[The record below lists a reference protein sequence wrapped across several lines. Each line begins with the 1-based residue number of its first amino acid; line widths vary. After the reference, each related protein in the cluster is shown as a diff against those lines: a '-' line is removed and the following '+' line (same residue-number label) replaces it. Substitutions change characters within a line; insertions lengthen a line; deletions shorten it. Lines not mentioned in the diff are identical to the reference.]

1 MVLSKMTLTVRMV
14 RRAREGVGW
23 RAMAM
28 TMSLLVMATWLEPS
42 QSLPQGAPETVCDT
56 MLPFHS
62 GGSVLPQNSVSPFSV
77 ETSAST
83 VGQGQTVRVDVT
95 GVPEGLTFGGFMV
108 QARNRNPPH
117 QIVGQFSPARD
128 GTVKL
133 MNCENS
139 VNNSATHSNAGAK
152 PQVYLEWQSPVD
164 FLGQVVFNAT
174 IAQSY
179 SEFWVGVPS
188 NPVQIVRRDLGAVP
202 PLPTV
207 GPQPAFGAAL
217 PTTRAPYVPPNYVAP
232 SAVAAS
238 ADPFY
243 NGCGV
248 SKNCFGFPD
257 GCVNS
262 KTCTSI
268 AAVTVRGD
276 IYEFEIQS
284 GRGTNAAYVAVGLS
298 EDAKMGEDLTS
309 ECVPENGRV
318 TLYSSYTSATPYA
331 AIRSSVSQSSAR
343 LLNASIVDG
352 VIYCKVERD
361 PVTVVQGRTFDLRR
375 QQYHLLVA
383 SGSSL
388 KDNSV
393 GYHDIGRLPT
403 GKAINLAEVQDL
415 SGSSNLLVQL
425 HGAFMIVAWI
435 GTTSLG
441 IIFARY
447 FKQTWVG
454 SQSCGKDQWFAWH
467 RLLMVTTWSLTIAAY
482 ILIWV
487 ELKRAV
493 WHAHSIIG
501 LITVILCFLQPIG
514 ALFRPGPNDKKRPYF
529 NWGHW
534 LGGNLAHILGIVTI
548 FFSVKLPKA
557 ELPEWMDWILV
568 SFVVVHVLVH
578 LIFSIGLCLNHWQI
592 TGMASERHLS
602 QRANTFQMGEMSP
615 HHQQHAMRNGMSMER
630 KMDAPYG
637 AMRKGLLGVYG
648 VVLVLFVVVLVL
660 LVVLAPIEQFLG
672 KT

>member
-1 MVLSKMTLTVRMV
+1 MTLTVRMV

-578 LIFSIGLCLNHWQI
+578 LIFSI

>member
-1 MVLSKMTLTVRMV
+1 MTLTVRMV